1 MIDPI
6 ASIAVATVRLTLP
19 APLRLGSG
27 EIASREY
34 AAVRLT
40 TEAGFVGSAYCL
52 TREAP
57 VEACVTRLVAPALV
71 GSDSADPEA
80 AWHRASRAT
89 VLVGR
94 VGLVLRALG
103 LVDIALWDVA
113 AQRARMPL
121 WQFLSGSPEP
131 VPAMIVAAYP
141 LADRSPESLADDVL
155 RHAEAG
161 YRLLKVARD
170 TDPARMRRLLDTV
183 APGLPAAAGI
193 VVDAA
198 FCWEAPSAALA
209 EISGWGGHPLAWL
222 EDPLVPEDVE
232 GYTELRR
239 RAACPIGVGDEL
251 SSPASFRALVDAR
264 ALDVLRLDVVAIGG
278 VTPARGVMALAA
290 EHGLDISFHIYPET
304 SIHLAMAA
312 GGIVETFERGIAGGN
327 PLDPSD
333 RLLTGGPAFN
343 AGSAIASTVP
353 GLGFE
358 LDWDLF
364 TSGGVASGG
373 SS

>member
-6 ASIAVATVRLTLP
+6 ASIDVATVRLDLP
-19 APLRLGSG
+19 APLRLGPI

-34 AAVRLT
+34 AAVRVT
-40 TEAGFVGSAYCL
+40 TASGLVGSAYCL
-52 TREAP
+52 TRDAP
-57 VEACVTRLVAPALV
+57 VDACVTRLVVPALV
-71 GSDSADPEA
+71 GTDSAAPEA

-113 AQRARMPL
+113 AQRAGVPL
-121 WQFLSGSPEP
+121 WRLLSDSPTDSPKP

-170 TDPARMRRLLDTV
+170 PDPARMRRLLDRV
-183 APGLPAAAGI
+183 ASKLPTAASI
-193 VVDAA
+193 VVDAG
-198 FCWEAPSAALA
+198 FGWEAPSAVLA
-209 EISGWGGHPLAWL
+209 EVSKWGGMPLAWL

-232 GYTELRR
+232 GYVDLRR
-239 RAACPIGVGDEL
+239 QAECPIGVGDEL
-251 SSPASFRALVDAR
+251 SSQASYRALAAAD

-278 VTPARGVMALAA
+278 VTPARKVMALAA
-290 EHGLDISFHIYPET
+290 EHSLDVSFHVYAET
-304 SIHLAMAA
+304 SIHLAIEA
-312 GGIVETFERGIAGGN
+312 GGTVETFERGIASGN
-327 PLDPSD
+327 PLDPAD
-333 RLLTGGPAFN
+333 RLLVGGPVFG
-343 AGSAIASTVP
+343 AGTAIASTRP
-353 GLGFE
+353 GLGYE
-358 LDWDLF
+358 LDWELF
-364 TSGGVASGG
+364 TYSKEL
-373 SS
+373 